1 MCDFSIQEP
10 TEVYVCELKFGSW
23 VYNAAQLDLENVPF
37 LIFFLFNVNLF
48 QPLAVMDL
56 EGFVGHAVW
65 ELDSTN
71 VMRHETLYDCC
82 PAPFV
87 DITYDI
93 KIRKKQGSGWKF
105 GK

>member
-1 MCDFSIQEP
+1 
-10 TEVYVCELKFGSW
+10 
-23 VYNAAQLDLENVPF
+23 
-37 LIFFLFNVNLF
+37 
-48 QPLAVMDL
+48 MDL

>member
-1 MCDFSIQEP
+1 MDPGFTTQLSWI
-10 TEVYVCELKFGSW
+10 LKMYHFYSLF
-23 VYNAAQLDLENVPF
+23 VF
-37 LIFFLFNVNLF
+37 LNVNLF

>member
-1 MCDFSIQEP
+1 MDPGFTTQLSWI
-10 TEVYVCELKFGSW
+10 LKM
-23 VYNAAQLDLENVPF
+23 YHL
-37 LIFFLFNVNLF
+37 LIYFFLFNVNFF